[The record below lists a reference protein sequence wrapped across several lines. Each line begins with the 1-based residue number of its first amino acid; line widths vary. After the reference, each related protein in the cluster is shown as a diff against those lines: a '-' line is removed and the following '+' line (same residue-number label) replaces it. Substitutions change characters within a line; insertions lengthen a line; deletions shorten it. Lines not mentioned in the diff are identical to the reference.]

1 MAALLVAVRE
11 ANLSAGQW
19 FILTAASIIS
29 APFFIPLLKRKE
41 RNCHL
46 HCEGSAKSMYWSEA
60 CTLRRQGT
68 RLAPAQLIAEQFL
81 RRCQDGFD

>member
-1 MAALLVAVRE
+1 MIILLLGCIMAALLVAVRE

-29 APFFIPLLKRKE
+29 APFFIPRLKRKE

-46 HCEGSAKSMYWSEA
+46 KCEGSLYWY
-60 CTLRRQGT
+60 C
-68 RLAPAQLIAEQFL
+68 FL
-81 RRCQDGFD
+81 SSLEDNEPTKLHFI